1 MKAIQINATVNL
13 NNGLQIPSGSVVVIS
28 EGLAQVFATKE
39 GLIPAQIVSNVYT
52 TKDNYETGKAPV
64 DGNSISDFNPAMYN
78 LELSVVSYETVTAET
93 LLVEA
98 VYNSLDAVYPGNC
111 VIIDVTAPVVAT
123 SSVTEAEVI
132 SE

>member
-13 NNGLQIPSGSVVVIS
+13 NNGLQIPAGSVVVIA
-28 EGLAQVFATKE
+28 EGLAQVFATKD
-39 GLIPAQIVSNVYT
+39 GVIPAQIVSNVYT

-78 LELSVVSYETVTAET
+78 LQLSVVSYETVTAET

-111 VIIDVTAPVVAT
+111 VIIDVTAPVPVVDP
-123 SSVTEAEVI
+123 VTEYQD
-132 SE
+132 

>member
-13 NNGLQIPSGSVVVIS
+13 NNGLQIPSGSVVVIA
-28 EGLAQVFATKE
+28 EGLAQVFATKD

-78 LELSVVSYETVTAET
+78 LQLSVVSYETVTAET

-98 VYNSLDAVYPGNC
+98 VYNSLDVVYPGNC
-111 VIIDVTAPVVAT
+111 EIIDVTAPVPVVDP
-123 SSVTEAEVI
+123 VTEYQD
-132 SE
+132 

>member
-13 NNGLQIPSGSVVVIS
+13 NNGLQIPSGSIAVIS
-28 EGLAQVFATKE
+28 EGLAQVFATKD
-39 GLIPAQIVSNVYT
+39 GVIPAQIVSSVYT

-64 DGNSISDFNPAMYN
+64 DGNSIADFNPAMYN
-78 LELSVVSYETVTAET
+78 LSLSVVEYQTVSAET

-111 VIIDVTAPVVAT
+111 VIIDVTAPVPVVDP
-123 SSVTEAEVI
+123 VTESAE
-132 SE
+132 

>member
-13 NNGLQIPSGSVVVIS
+13 NNGLQIPAGSVVVIS
-28 EGLAQVFATKE
+28 EGLAQVFATKD

-78 LELSVVSYETVTAET
+78 LQLSVVSYETVTAET

-111 VIIDVTAPVVAT
+111 VIIDVTAPVPVVDP
-123 SSVTEAEVI
+123 VTEYQD
-132 SE
+132 

>member
-13 NNGLQIPSGSVVVIS
+13 NNGLQIPAGSVVVIS
-28 EGLAQVFATKE
+28 EGLAQVFATSN

-78 LELSVVSYETVTAET
+78 LQLSVVSYETVTAET

-111 VIIDVTAPVVAT
+111 VIIDVTAPVPVVDP
-123 SSVTEAEVI
+123 VTEYQD
-132 SE
+132 

>member
-28 EGLAQVFATKE
+28 EGLAQVFATKD

-98 VYNSLDAVYPGNC
+98 VYNSLDLVYPGNC
-111 VIIDVTAPVVAT
+111 VIIDVTAPVVVVDPAT
-123 SSVTEAEVI
+123 ESAE
-132 SE
+132 

>member
-13 NNGLQIPSGSVVVIS
+13 NNGLQIPSGSVVVIA
-28 EGLAQVFATKE
+28 EGLAQVILQKD
-39 GLIPAQIVSNVYT
+39 GLIPAQIVSGVYT

-78 LELSVVSYETVTAET
+78 LQLSVASYQTVTAET

-111 VIIDVTAPVVAT
+111 VIIDVTAPVLVVDP
-123 SSVTEAEVI
+123 VTEYQD
-132 SE
+132 

>member
-13 NNGLQIPSGSVVVIS
+13 NNGLQIPAGSVVVIA
-28 EGLAQVFATKE
+28 EGLAQVILQKD
-39 GLIPAQIVSNVYT
+39 GLIPAQIVSGVYT

-78 LELSVVSYETVTAET
+78 LQLSVSSYQTVTAET

-111 VIIDVTAPVVAT
+111 MIIDVTAPVL
-123 SSVTEAEVI
+123 VTEAEVI